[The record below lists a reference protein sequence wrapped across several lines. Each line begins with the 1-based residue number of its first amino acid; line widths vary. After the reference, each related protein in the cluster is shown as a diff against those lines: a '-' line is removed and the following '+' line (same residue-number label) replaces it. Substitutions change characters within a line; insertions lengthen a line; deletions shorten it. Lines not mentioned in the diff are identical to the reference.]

1 MKNSFK
7 HFIKHLECKL
17 YLNPKNHKNNAKMF
31 YPKKKHKN
39 NVKYNKIIQLIST
52 LKINHTL
59 LHATSCKIKNNPKIL
74 NYNINIMQTF

>member
-1 MKNSFK
+1 
-7 HFIKHLECKL
+7 
-17 YLNPKNHKNNAKMF
+17 MF